1 MTQLPMFP
9 ELKADF
15 AYKAITEQE
24 AKQQTA
30 DLLETLLNQGFVNVK
45 EEDVSEDHLKDLINT
60 LRKE

>member
-1 MTQLPMFP
+1 MTQLPRFP